1 MYLKIHK
8 TGTREI
14 VALCDEDLIGKTLEE
29 KNFQLKISE
38 RFYKGEELSED
49 KIIDILKSESN
60 VNIVGENSI
69 KLALKAGI
77 ISEESIIKIKGVP
90 HAQCVS
96 F

>member
-8 TGTREI
+8 TGSQEV
-14 VALCDEDLIGKTLEE
+14 VALCDKDLIGETLKE
-29 KNFQLKISE
+29 KNLQLNVSE

-49 KIIDILKSESN
+49 KIIGIIKSTPN
-60 VNIVGENSI
+60 INIVGKKSI
-69 KLALKAGI
+69 KLALRVGI
-77 ISEESIIKIKGVP
+77 ISKESIIKIKGVP